1 MRSFFINFRKILKII
16 RVLPKRTQTFIA
28 LLIPLML
35 LCGIGEM
42 ISLAALIPFLQILSN
57 PERISNF
64 TYLFRGFLNN
74 LILSNQQLLVIVTS
88 LFILIAL
95 FSALLRL
102 LNQKII
108 SKLTAKLGTEIS
120 TISFSR
126 ILGMDYQEYILSSNS
141 NNINILM
148 DDTSQSVQAIN
159 SFLNFLTNFIT
170 IFFIALT
177 LFIRDFK
184 STFTIS
190 IFFIF
195 FYSLIIIFT
204 KNNLIKNGRI
214 SKLERTKSL
223 KILNDSLGGFR
234 EVLLEKTQ
242 NFYIRRFWKTNFKYR
257 DAQTQTQFLASFP
270 KFVLEM
276 ISISCIALY
285 ALIIAI
291 SIQNSE
297 DLFSEIAFIAFA
309 AAKILPMFQ
318 NLFNSYAQ
326 VQARIVSVEE
336 IISIISNKNKGKFN
350 KDVLLNEKISIKDTK
365 KVRDLK
371 LKSITFSNVSFK
383 YPESDKFALNTIN
396 MEIKGG
402 ETIGIIGD
410 SGSGKST
417 FIDLFIGLLKPSC
430 GNIKYEYY
438 LGRDYFE
445 SKDPLIVQE
454 NLSHVPQNIFIA
466 DTTIAQNIA
475 FGIPESEINEDS
487 LIKAASYASILE
499 FIDSLPKSFNTR
511 VGERGIM
518 LSGGQMQRIGIAR
531 SLYKSAEITIL
542 DESTSA
548 LDKANEKNILN
559 RLTKINKNKT
569 MVIISHHKEALL
581 YCDKVYIF
589 SNGIIKKEILS
600 KDLGMKLLDLYLK
613 EKN

>member
-1 MRSFFINFRKILKII
+1 
-16 RVLPKRTQTFIA
+16 
-28 LLIPLML
+28 
-35 LCGIGEM
+35 
-42 ISLAALIPFLQILSN
+42 
-57 PERISNF
+57 
-64 TYLFRGFLNN
+64 
-74 LILSNQQLLVIVTS
+74 
-88 LFILIAL
+88 
-95 FSALLRL
+95 
-102 LNQKII
+102 
-108 SKLTAKLGTEIS
+108 
-120 TISFSR
+120 
-126 ILGMDYQEYILSSNS
+126 
-141 NNINILM
+141 
-148 DDTSQSVQAIN
+148 
-159 SFLNFLTNFIT
+159 LTNFIT

-371 LKSITFSNVSFK
+371 LKSIT
-383 YPESDKFALNTIN
+383 
-396 MEIKGG
+396 
-402 ETIGIIGD
+402 
-410 SGSGKST
+410 
-417 FIDLFIGLLKPSC
+417 
-430 GNIKYEYY
+430 
-438 LGRDYFE
+438 
-445 SKDPLIVQE
+445 
-454 NLSHVPQNIFIA
+454 
-466 DTTIAQNIA
+466 
-475 FGIPESEINEDS
+475 
-487 LIKAASYASILE
+487 
-499 FIDSLPKSFNTR
+499 
-511 VGERGIM
+511 
-518 LSGGQMQRIGIAR
+518 
-531 SLYKSAEITIL
+531 
-542 DESTSA
+542 
-548 LDKANEKNILN
+548 
-559 RLTKINKNKT
+559 
-569 MVIISHHKEALL
+569 
-581 YCDKVYIF
+581 
-589 SNGIIKKEILS
+589 
-600 KDLGMKLLDLYLK
+600 
-613 EKN
+613 